1 VQRIADLSRR
11 INVRATIGVKLAPVR
26 SAGPPPGEHAVANR
40 VAEAAVCAWWNPQL
54 QFFLDTFQEI
64 DRGYYM
70 RPGLVD
76 RRCNPALAGNVFRRL
91 HLMLA
96 RLEPLGALCE
106 TAKDG
111 WRGLALQAKSG
122 AGFLWFPE
130 HEQEPGTEWGTPTPV
145 CELEIAHG
153 PVRGP
158 WIEFTPSREYQ
169 SRLDRP

>member
-1 VQRIADLSRR
+1 
-11 INVRATIGVKLAPVR
+11 
-26 SAGPPPGEHAVANR
+26 
-40 VAEAAVCAWWNPQL
+40 
-54 QFFLDTFQEI
+54 
-64 DRGYYM
+64 
-70 RPGLVD
+70 
-76 RRCNPALAGNVFRRL
+76 
-91 HLMLA
+91 MLA

-153 PVRGP
+153 PIRGP